1 MRTMLKKRK
10 MKESV
15 RMLAVA
21 LEAPRFAQSPLDSL
35 CLGKSH

>member
-21 LEAPRFAQSPLDSL
+21 LEAPHFAQIPLDSL
-35 CLGKSH
+35 CPGKSH